1 MVVVESSEGAG
12 PCNLAELSTGR
23 LDQIR
28 SIVPELDKKCSTTF
42 LISCWVS
49 GPKAPPPNNTLVLGD
64 WIPSLFRLLYKASLS
79 RLDLEH
85 SSKTCLVSRA
95 MLR

>member
-28 SIVPELDKKCSTTF
+28 SIVPELDKKCSTT
-42 LISCWVS
+42 
-49 GPKAPPPNNTLVLGD
+49 
-64 WIPSLFRLLYKASLS
+64 LS
-79 RLDLEH
+79 RAGW
-85 SSKTCLVSRA
+85 R
-95 MLR
+95 R

>member
-28 SIVPELDKKCSTTF
+28 SIVPELDKKCSTT
-42 LISCWVS
+42 LSRAGCR
-49 GPKAPPPNNTLVLGD
+49 GQ
-64 WIPSLFRLLYKASLS
+64 SLS
-79 RLDLEH
+79 WTMQKGWRLQWRCAR
-85 SSKTCLVSRA
+85 KCL
-95 MLR
+95 

>member
-28 SIVPELDKKCSTTF
+28 SIVPELDKKCSTTLSRAGWRRYSTSADF
-42 LISCWVS
+42 DEDVIWSKL
-49 GPKAPPPNNTLVLGD
+49 
-64 WIPSLFRLLYKASLS
+64 RLL
-79 RLDLEH
+79 
-85 SSKTCLVSRA
+85 
-95 MLR
+95 